1 MIWIAFWLILVVV
14 AVLGIG
20 AILAVTEV
28 LLGALLIGLGYTVV
42 K

>member
-1 MIWIAFWLILVVV
+1 MMWIALGLILVVL

-20 AILAVTEV
+20 AILVVTEI
-28 LLGALLIGLGYTVV
+28 LLGALLIGLGYIAV

>member
-1 MIWIAFWLILVVV
+1 MMWIVLGLILVVF
-14 AVLGIG
+14 AALGIG
-20 AILAVTEV
+20 AILAVTEI

>member
-1 MIWIAFWLILVVV
+1 MMWIAIGLILVVF
-14 AVLGIG
+14 AALGIG
-20 AILAVTEV
+20 VILAVTEI

>member
-1 MIWIAFWLILVVV
+1 MMWIALGLIIGVFAAL
-14 AVLGIG
+14 AIG
-20 AILAVTEV
+20 AILAVAEI

>member
-1 MIWIAFWLILVVV
+1 MMWVAMGLILVVF

-20 AILAVTEV
+20 LILAVVEV
-28 LLGALLIGLGYTVV
+28 LLGALLVGLGYTVV